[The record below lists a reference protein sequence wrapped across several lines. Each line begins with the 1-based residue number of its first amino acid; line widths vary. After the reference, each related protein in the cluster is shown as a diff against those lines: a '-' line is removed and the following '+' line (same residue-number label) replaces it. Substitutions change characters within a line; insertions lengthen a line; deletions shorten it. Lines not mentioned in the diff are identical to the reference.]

1 MEYHFQHLVPG
12 IEKKNLEVSQ
22 IYMNYEYIKGKQRS
36 KLIKHQATL
45 INNNVA
51 DKNIWYL

>member
-51 DKNIWYL
+51 DKNI